1 MILPE
6 PFSGFDFHQFKIKIE
21 NIRDKTDIKKAV
33 LYIVIPILVVL
44 IIIAISIFFYC
55 KKKYYD
61 NSSNDNLNSPIYD
74 QSSTVTYSKN
84 PNNNEIQEPIKESQ
98 DYSNTN
104 DLSEKSPVIND

>member
-44 IIIAISIFFYC
+44 
-55 KKKYYD
+55 
-61 NSSNDNLNSPIYD
+61 
-74 QSSTVTYSKN
+74 
-84 PNNNEIQEPIKESQ
+84 
-98 DYSNTN
+98 
-104 DLSEKSPVIND
+104 